1 MSGGEENSARN
12 QRTLPSGHLAVT
24 PSVDGFTSEFHRHGI
39 SESALRI
46 LNLFDDEDPEAVVGR
61 NIDFTIDVIGALSF
75 GGNLAPTGEDGE
87 SGGGDITALINA
99 TIDAMIPFNDDT
111 EIWNATIKKNLTDQ
125 LEAFSAALAR
135 DIYTLIAE

>member
-1 MSGGEENSARN
+1 MT
-12 QRTLPSGHLAVT
+12 TLRQGNEAY
-24 PSVDGFTSEFHRHGI
+24 I

-87 SGGGDITALINA
+87 TGGGDITALINA

-125 LEAFSAALAR
+125 LEAFSAALAT
-135 DIYTLIAE
+135 DNYTLIAE